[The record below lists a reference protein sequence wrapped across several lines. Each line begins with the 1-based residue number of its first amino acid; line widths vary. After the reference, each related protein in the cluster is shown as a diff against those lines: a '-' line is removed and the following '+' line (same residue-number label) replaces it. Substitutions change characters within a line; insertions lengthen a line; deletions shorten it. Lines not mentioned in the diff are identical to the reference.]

1 MRTNLDETSPNLGE
15 KNGTWPNQPWMTD
28 RSSDL
33 IFEILVLGF
42 HFRISAT
49 YSTQGAKRIA
59 LSQTKVVTRFAF
71 PKVLGMELVE
81 PRTAFRFPVAHP
93 VVFRV
98 VSLPLRVLLWVVVP

>member
-1 MRTNLDETSPNLGE
+1 MRTNLDETSPNLCE
-15 KNGTWPNQPWMTD
+15 KSGTWPNQPSMIVRT
-28 RSSDL
+28 SGL

-49 YSTQGAKRIA
+49 YSTQVAKRIA
-59 LSQTKVVTRFAF
+59 LSQTTVVTRLAF
-71 PKVLGMELVE
+71 RKVVGMKLVE

-98 VSLPLRVLLWVVVP
+98 VSLPLRVLLWVDVP